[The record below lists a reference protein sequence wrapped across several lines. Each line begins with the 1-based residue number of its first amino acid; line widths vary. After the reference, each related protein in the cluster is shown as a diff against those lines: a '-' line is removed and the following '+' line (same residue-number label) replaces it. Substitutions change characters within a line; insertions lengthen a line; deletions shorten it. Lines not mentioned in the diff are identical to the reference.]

1 MMWKKSGG
9 ETSVTSVRIGGLWA
23 EIQNVDLLNIGQPLK
38 ILAVGWRKHM
48 RAVLRWY
55 SGHVEHRK
63 GSETV
68 TLGLI
73 WGRRFESGRSHR

>member
-38 ILAVGWRKHM
+38 ILAVGWREHM
-48 RAVLRWY
+48 RAVLQW
-55 SGHVEHRK
+55 
-63 GSETV
+63 
-68 TLGLI
+68 
-73 WGRRFESGRSHR
+73 